1 LAKPGVAVT
10 RQGVFRSGGW
20 TIVALAWAHIQR
32 LQASTLAIH
41 FIDPLSATHRPL
53 IGVTLWIRVC
63 LLGCPRCPGP
73 WPLALKHHKVRTDS
87 DLLQQG

>member
-32 LQASTLAIH
+32 LQAPTLAIH

-53 IGVTLWIRVC
+53 IGVTPVDKS
-63 LLGCPRCPGP
+63 LLAWMPPLPRA
-73 WPLALKHHKVRTDS
+73 LAPRLETS
-87 DLLQQG
+87 QGSHGQ